1 MGTGGQKS
9 TGDFVQMNFD
19 SDLAP
24 IKGIRSVGD
33 ETIEVANE
41 SARLTNNLDGKFVNK
56 KLMFTGGFQ
65 NMSRSEA
72 KSIAEN
78 NGGKVIGSVSKKLD
92 ILICSAGI
100 TGPNKKTWEYTEKE
114 WEYVFDVNTNG
125 TFFANKACI
134 PLMIKN
140 GYGRIVNISSIAG
153 KEGNPNA
160 AAYSSS
166 KAAVIGL
173 TKSLGKELSTYPITV
188 NCVTPAAVKT
198 EIFDQMTNDH
208 INYMLSKIPMGRFGT
223 IDEVSSLVC
232 WLVSSEC
239 SFSTGGVF
247 DISGGRATY

>member
-1 MGTGGQKS
+1 MSRFNNKNVIITGGS
-9 TGDFVQMNFD
+9 
-19 SDLAP
+19 S
-24 IKGIRSVGD
+24 GIGHAIYKRLLSEGANVVVWD
-33 ETIEVANE
+33 ILSLKDHYNSENSLFINVDVTRWDYIEKALE
-41 SARLTNNLDGKFVNK
+41 
-56 KLMFTGGFQ
+56 
-65 NMSRSEA
+65 
-72 KSIAEN
+72 KSI
-78 NGGKVIGSVSKKLD
+78 KFLKKLD
-92 ILICSAGI
+92 ILVCSAGI

-114 WEYVFDVNTNG
+114 WRYVFDVNANG
-125 TFFANKACI
+125 TFFATKACI

-208 INYMLSKIPMGRFGT
+208 IKYMLSKIPMGRFGT

-232 WLVSSEC
+232 WLASSEC

>member
-1 MGTGGQKS
+1 MSRFNNKNVIITGGS
-9 TGDFVQMNFD
+9 
-19 SDLAP
+19 S
-24 IKGIRSVGD
+24 GIGHA
-33 ETIEVANE
+33 IFQ
-41 SARLTNNLDGKFVNK
+41 RLLSEGAKVVVWDIMSLKDNYNSENSLFVNVDVTRWNDIEK
-56 KLMFTGGFQ
+56 ALK
-65 NMSRSEA
+65 E
-72 KSIAEN
+72 SI
-78 NGGKVIGSVSKKLD
+78 KFLKKLD
-92 ILICSAGI
+92 ILVCCAGI

-114 WEYVFDVNTNG
+114 WQYVFDINTKG

-134 PLMIKN
+134 PLMINN

-208 INYMLSKIPMGRFGT
+208 IKYMLSKIPMGRFGT

>member
-1 MGTGGQKS
+1 MSRFNNKNVIITGGS
-9 TGDFVQMNFD
+9 
-19 SDLAP
+19 S
-24 IKGIRSVGD
+24 GIGHA
-33 ETIEVANE
+33 IFQ
-41 SARLTNNLDGKFVNK
+41 RLLSEGAKVVVWDIMSLKDNYNSENSLFVNVDVTRWNEIEK
-56 KLMFTGGFQ
+56 AIT
-65 NMSRSEA
+65 E
-72 KSIAEN
+72 SI
-78 NGGKVIGSVSKKLD
+78 KFLKKLD
-92 ILICSAGI
+92 ILVCCAGI

-114 WEYVFDVNTNG
+114 WQYVFDINTKG

-134 PLMIKN
+134 PLMINN

-208 INYMLSKIPMGRFGT
+208 IKYMLSKIPMGRFGT

>member
-1 MGTGGQKS
+1 MSEGANVVVWDILSLKDQYNSENSLFINVDVTRWA
-9 TGDFVQMNFD
+9 D
-19 SDLAP
+19 
-24 IKGIRSVGD
+24 
-33 ETIEVANE
+33 IENALE
-41 SARLTNNLDGKFVNK
+41 
-56 KLMFTGGFQ
+56 
-65 NMSRSEA
+65 
-72 KSIAEN
+72 KSIN
-78 NGGKVIGSVSKKLD
+78 FLKKLD

-188 NCVTPAAVKT
+188 NCITPAAVKT

>member
-1 MGTGGQKS
+1 MSRFNNKNAIITGGS
-9 TGDFVQMNFD
+9 
-19 SDLAP
+19 S
-24 IKGIRSVGD
+24 GIGHAIYKRLLSEGANVVVWD
-33 ETIEVANE
+33 ILSLKDQYNSENSLFINVDVTRWADIENALE
-41 SARLTNNLDGKFVNK
+41 
-56 KLMFTGGFQ
+56 
-65 NMSRSEA
+65 
-72 KSIAEN
+72 KSIN
-78 NGGKVIGSVSKKLD
+78 FLKKLD

-188 NCVTPAAVKT
+188 NCITPAAVKT

>member
-1 MGTGGQKS
+1 MSRFNNKNVIITGGS
-9 TGDFVQMNFD
+9 
-19 SDLAP
+19 S
-24 IKGIRSVGD
+24 GIGHA
-33 ETIEVANE
+33 IFQ
-41 SARLTNNLDGKFVNK
+41 RLLSEGAKVVVWDIMSLKDNYNSENSLFVNVDVTRWNEIEK
-56 KLMFTGGFQ
+56 AI
-65 NMSRSEA
+65 EE
-72 KSIAEN
+72 SI
-78 NGGKVIGSVSKKLD
+78 KFLKKLD
-92 ILICSAGI
+92 ILVCCAGI

-114 WEYVFDVNTNG
+114 WQYVFDINTKG

-134 PLMIKN
+134 PLMINN

-208 INYMLSKIPMGRFGT
+208 IKYMLSKIPMGRFGT

>member
-1 MGTGGQKS
+1 MSRFNNKNVIITGGS
-9 TGDFVQMNFD
+9 
-19 SDLAP
+19 S
-24 IKGIRSVGD
+24 GIGHAIYKRLLSEGANVVVWD
-33 ETIEVANE
+33 ILSLKDQYNSENSLFINVDVTRWADIENALE
-41 SARLTNNLDGKFVNK
+41 
-56 KLMFTGGFQ
+56 
-65 NMSRSEA
+65 
-72 KSIAEN
+72 KSIN
-78 NGGKVIGSVSKKLD
+78 FLKKLD
-92 ILICSAGI
+92 ILVCSAGI

-114 WEYVFDVNTNG
+114 WEYVFEVNTNG

-134 PLMIKN
+134 PFMIKN

>member
-1 MGTGGQKS
+1 MSRFNNKNVIITGGSSGIGHAIYKRLLSEGANVVVWDILSLKDQYNSENSLFINVDVTRWADIENALEKS
-9 TGDFVQMNFD
+9 MNF
-19 SDLAP
+19 L
-24 IKGIRSVGD
+24 
-33 ETIEVANE
+33 
-41 SARLTNNLDGKFVNK
+41 
-56 KLMFTGGFQ
+56 
-65 NMSRSEA
+65 
-72 KSIAEN
+72 
-78 NGGKVIGSVSKKLD
+78 KKLD
-92 ILICSAGI
+92 ILVCSAGI

>member
-1 MGTGGQKS
+1 MNRFNNKNVIITGGS
-9 TGDFVQMNFD
+9 
-19 SDLAP
+19 S
-24 IKGIRSVGD
+24 GIGNAVFK
-33 ETIEVANE
+33 
-41 SARLTNNLDGKFVNK
+41 RLLSEGAKVVVWDILSLKDNYNSENSLFVNVDVSK
-56 KLMFTGGFQ
+56 WNDIENAL
-65 NMSRSEA
+65 E
-72 KSIAEN
+72 KSIN
-78 NGGKVIGSVSKKLD
+78 FLKKLD
-92 ILICSAGI
+92 VLICSAGI
-100 TGPNKKTWEYTEKE
+100 TGLNKKTWEYTEKE
-114 WEYVFDVNTNG
+114 WQHVFDVNANG
-125 TFFANKACI
+125 TFFANKVCI

>member
-1 MGTGGQKS
+1 MSRFNNKNVIITGGS
-9 TGDFVQMNFD
+9 
-19 SDLAP
+19 S
-24 IKGIRSVGD
+24 GIGHA
-33 ETIEVANE
+33 IFQ
-41 SARLTNNLDGKFVNK
+41 RLLSEGAKVVVWDIMSLKDNYNSENSLFVNVDVTRWADIENA
-56 KLMFTGGFQ
+56 L
-65 NMSRSEA
+65 E
-72 KSIAEN
+72 KSIN
-78 NGGKVIGSVSKKLD
+78 FLKKLD

>member
-1 MGTGGQKS
+1 MSRFNNKNVIITGGS
-9 TGDFVQMNFD
+9 
-19 SDLAP
+19 S
-24 IKGIRSVGD
+24 GIGHAIYKRLLSEGANVVVWD
-33 ETIEVANE
+33 ILSLKDQYNSENSLFINVDVTRWADIENALE
-41 SARLTNNLDGKFVNK
+41 
-56 KLMFTGGFQ
+56 
-65 NMSRSEA
+65 
-72 KSIAEN
+72 KSIN
-78 NGGKVIGSVSKKLD
+78 FLKKLD

-208 INYMLSKIPMGRFGT
+208 INYMLSKLPMGRFGT

>member
-1 MGTGGQKS
+1 MSRFNNKNVIITGGS
-9 TGDFVQMNFD
+9 
-19 SDLAP
+19 S
-24 IKGIRSVGD
+24 GIGHAIYKRLLSEGANVVVWD
-33 ETIEVANE
+33 ILSLKDNYNSENSLFINVDVTRWDDIEKALE
-41 SARLTNNLDGKFVNK
+41 
-56 KLMFTGGFQ
+56 
-65 NMSRSEA
+65 
-72 KSIAEN
+72 KSI
-78 NGGKVIGSVSKKLD
+78 KFLKKLD
-92 ILICSAGI
+92 ILVCSAGI

-114 WEYVFDVNTNG
+114 WQYVFDVNTNG

>member
-1 MGTGGQKS
+1 MSRFNNKNVIITGGS
-9 TGDFVQMNFD
+9 
-19 SDLAP
+19 S
-24 IKGIRSVGD
+24 GIGHAIYKRLLSEGANVVVWD
-33 ETIEVANE
+33 ILSLKDHYNSENSLFINVDVTRWDDIENALE
-41 SARLTNNLDGKFVNK
+41 
-56 KLMFTGGFQ
+56 
-65 NMSRSEA
+65 
-72 KSIAEN
+72 KSIN
-78 NGGKVIGSVSKKLD
+78 FLKKLD

>member
-1 MGTGGQKS
+1 MSRFNNKNVIITGGS
-9 TGDFVQMNFD
+9 
-19 SDLAP
+19 S
-24 IKGIRSVGD
+24 GIGHAIYKRLLSEGANVVVWD
-33 ETIEVANE
+33 ILSLKDQYNSENSLFINVDVTRWADIENA
-41 SARLTNNLDGKFVNK
+41 LK
-56 KLMFTGGFQ
+56 
-65 NMSRSEA
+65 
-72 KSIAEN
+72 KSIN
-78 NGGKVIGSVSKKLD
+78 FLKKLD

>member
-1 MGTGGQKS
+1 MSRFNNKNVIITGGS
-9 TGDFVQMNFD
+9 
-19 SDLAP
+19 S
-24 IKGIRSVGD
+24 GIGHA
-33 ETIEVANE
+33 IFQ
-41 SARLTNNLDGKFVNK
+41 RLLSEGAKVVVWDIMSLKDNYNSENSLFVNVDVTRWNDIEK
-56 KLMFTGGFQ
+56 ALK
-65 NMSRSEA
+65 E
-72 KSIAEN
+72 SI
-78 NGGKVIGSVSKKLD
+78 KFLKKLD
-92 ILICSAGI
+92 ILVCSAGI

>member
-1 MGTGGQKS
+1 MSRFNNKNVIITGGS
-9 TGDFVQMNFD
+9 
-19 SDLAP
+19 S
-24 IKGIRSVGD
+24 GIGHAIYKRLLSEGANVVVWD
-33 ETIEVANE
+33 ILSLKDHYNSENSLFINVDVTRWDDIEKALE
-41 SARLTNNLDGKFVNK
+41 
-56 KLMFTGGFQ
+56 
-65 NMSRSEA
+65 
-72 KSIAEN
+72 KSIN
-78 NGGKVIGSVSKKLD
+78 FLKKLD

-125 TFFANKACI
+125 TFFANKVCI

>member
-1 MGTGGQKS
+1 MSEG
-9 TGDFVQMNFD
+9 
-19 SDLAP
+19 
-24 IKGIRSVGD
+24 
-33 ETIEVANE
+33 ANVVVWDILSLKDQYNSE
-41 SARLTNNLDGKFVNK
+41 NSLFVNVDVTRWADIENA
-56 KLMFTGGFQ
+56 L
-65 NMSRSEA
+65 E
-72 KSIAEN
+72 KSIN
-78 NGGKVIGSVSKKLD
+78 FLKKLD

>member
-1 MGTGGQKS
+1 MSRFNNKNVIITGGS
-9 TGDFVQMNFD
+9 
-19 SDLAP
+19 S
-24 IKGIRSVGD
+24 GIGHAIYKRLLREGANVVVWDILSLKDQYNSENSLFINVD
-33 ETIEVANE
+33 VTRWADIENA
-41 SARLTNNLDGKFVNK
+41 LG
-56 KLMFTGGFQ
+56 
-65 NMSRSEA
+65 
-72 KSIAEN
+72 KSIN
-78 NGGKVIGSVSKKLD
+78 FLKKLD
-92 ILICSAGI
+92 ILVCSAGI

>member
-1 MGTGGQKS
+1 MSRFNNKNVIITGGS
-9 TGDFVQMNFD
+9 
-19 SDLAP
+19 S
-24 IKGIRSVGD
+24 GIGHA
-33 ETIEVANE
+33 IFQ
-41 SARLTNNLDGKFVNK
+41 RLLSEGAKVVVWDIMSLKDNYNSENSLFVNVDVTRWNDIEK
-56 KLMFTGGFQ
+56 ALK
-65 NMSRSEA
+65 E
-72 KSIAEN
+72 SI
-78 NGGKVIGSVSKKLD
+78 KFLKKLD
-92 ILICSAGI
+92 ILVCSAGI

-114 WEYVFDVNTNG
+114 WQYVFDINTKG

-134 PLMIKN
+134 PLMINN

-208 INYMLSKIPMGRFGT
+208 IKYMLSKIPMGRFGT

>member
-1 MGTGGQKS
+1 MC
-9 TGDFVQMNFD
+9 
-19 SDLAP
+19 
-24 IKGIRSVGD
+24 IRDRYNSENCLFINVD
-33 ETIEVANE
+33 VTRWADIENALE
-41 SARLTNNLDGKFVNK
+41 
-56 KLMFTGGFQ
+56 
-65 NMSRSEA
+65 
-72 KSIAEN
+72 KSIN
-78 NGGKVIGSVSKKLD
+78 FLKKLD

>member
-1 MGTGGQKS
+1 MSEGANVVVWDILSLKDQYNSENSLFINVDVTRWA
-9 TGDFVQMNFD
+9 D
-19 SDLAP
+19 
-24 IKGIRSVGD
+24 
-33 ETIEVANE
+33 IENALE
-41 SARLTNNLDGKFVNK
+41 
-56 KLMFTGGFQ
+56 
-65 NMSRSEA
+65 
-72 KSIAEN
+72 KSIN
-78 NGGKVIGSVSKKLD
+78 FLKKLD

-100 TGPNKKTWEYTEKE
+100 TGPNKKTWEYTQKE
-114 WEYVFDVNTNG
+114 WKYVFDVNTNG
-125 TFFANKACI
+125 TFFPNKACI

>member
-1 MGTGGQKS
+1 MSRFSNKNVIITGGSSGIGHAIYKRLLSEGANVVVWDILSLKDQYNS
-9 TGDFVQMNFD
+9 ENSLFINVDVTRWGD
-19 SDLAP
+19 
-24 IKGIRSVGD
+24 
-33 ETIEVANE
+33 IEKALE
-41 SARLTNNLDGKFVNK
+41 
-56 KLMFTGGFQ
+56 
-65 NMSRSEA
+65 
-72 KSIAEN
+72 KSI
-78 NGGKVIGSVSKKLD
+78 KFLKKLD

-100 TGPNKKTWEYTEKE
+100 TGPNKKTWEYTQKE